1 MQYRGTPERKIPSRS
16 KRSRHRHSQEP
27 QDQVSATFEE
37 GEDFYGGIN
46 FYGED
51 KCALSPQAVDSP
63 PPPLPPKHPS
73 GRRSEVA
80 DEEEE
85 EEEDLEAV
93 PVKVKKIGRG

>member
-1 MQYRGTPERKIPSRS
+1 MGDKFLRGRQMCT
-16 KRSRHRHSQEP
+16 
-27 QDQVSATFEE
+27 
-37 GEDFYGGIN
+37 
-46 FYGED
+46 
-51 KCALSPQAVDSP
+51 LSLQAVDSP